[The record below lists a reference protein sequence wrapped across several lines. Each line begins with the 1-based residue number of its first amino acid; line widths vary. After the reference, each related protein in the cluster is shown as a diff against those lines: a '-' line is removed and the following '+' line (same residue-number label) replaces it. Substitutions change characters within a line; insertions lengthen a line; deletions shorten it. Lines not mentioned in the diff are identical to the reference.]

1 VTALASVAEVNSRL
15 DFDLDDIEKT
25 AVSSALEDL
34 SEEARFY
41 SGESRWEDPETVP
54 ALVKTT
60 IAKAVA
66 RWARNMNGYV
76 MSRAG
81 DETVGWPQ
89 AEAEVGSPSFSAR
102 DIKLLKAI
110 GSGRRSPGA
119 FGTIS
124 VVAFAPRT
132 DADISIR
139 MADGSKPIPFV
150 DPCGW

>member
-1 VTALASVAEVNSRL
+1 
-15 DFDLDDIEKT
+15 
-25 AVSSALEDL
+25 
-34 SEEARFY
+34 
-41 SGESRWEDPETVP
+41 
-54 ALVKTT
+54 
-60 IAKAVA
+60 
-66 RWARNMNGYV
+66 MNGYV